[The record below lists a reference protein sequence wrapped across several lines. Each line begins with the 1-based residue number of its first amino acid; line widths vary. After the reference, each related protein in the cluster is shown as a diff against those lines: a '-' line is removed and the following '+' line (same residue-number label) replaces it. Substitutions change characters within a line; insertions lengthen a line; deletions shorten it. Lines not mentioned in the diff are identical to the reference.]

1 MPMKTANEISGAAWV
16 GVQAAL
22 AATEGMPSD
31 AGVVR
36 IFGASQ
42 VQGTRTAEQW
52 MELYLAARD
61 GECTMAEA
69 AEYREE

>member
-1 MPMKTANEISGAAWV
+1 MSAVAEISGAAWV

-31 AGVVR
+31 ASVVR

-52 MELYLAARD
+52 MELYIAARE

-69 AEYREE
+69 AEFAEE